1 MMVWEREG
9 GVRGIEGGE
18 TVVKVDVSK
27 RQECF
32 NGWFEV

>member
-1 MMVWEREG
+1 MMVWERGGG
-9 GVRGIEGGE
+9 GVEGGE